1 MEKGN
6 RKIIPIREIIGD
18 LFLEAFFKDKIN
30 GFCCRDKD
38 VEDFLKLKAFDFDN
52 RNKSRTYL
60 VYEGEELVAY
70 FTLSIHA
77 LVFGESTSK
86 TAIKKID
93 GYSNEVG
100 AVGLILIGQ
109 LGKDINLGINI
120 NGSELLELCFKAIKQ
135 VQNVAGGRYVML
147 ECQDIPKL
155 VEFYEGNGFKFL
167 QKDEKDKYLQLVR
180 KL

>member
-1 MEKGN
+1 MEKKN
-6 RKIIPIREIIGD
+6 HDIISIREIVGD
-18 LFLEAFFKDKIN
+18 IFLEAYVKGTIN

-38 VEDFLKLKAFDFDN
+38 VEDFLKTKAFDFDN

-60 VYEGEELVAY
+60 VFEGDKLVAY
-70 FTLSIHA
+70 FSLSMYA

-93 GYSNEVG
+93 GYSSEVK

-109 LGKDINLGINI
+109 LGKDINLGKNI
-120 NGSELLELCFKAIKQ
+120 GGADLLEWCFKAIKK
-135 VQNVAGGRYVML
+135 VQDVAGGRYAML
-147 ECQDIPKL
+147 ECQEAPKL
-155 VEFYEGNGFKFL
+155 VEFYESNGFKIL
-167 QKDEKDKYLQLVR
+167 QKDETDNYVQMIR